1 MAKKKLPNIGN
12 NIHYL
17 ISGQQTLMDPQGSFL
32 FVLFVFVFFFKSWY
46 RLGKRN
52 RLFGLKGK
60 FGLFEN
66 KQQQHSQ

>member
-1 MAKKKLPNIGN
+1 MAIKKLPNIGN

-32 FVLFVFVFFFKSWY
+32 FVLFCFCFFKSWY

-60 FGLFEN
+60 FVLFEN
-66 KQQQHSQ
+66 NQQHLQ

>member
-1 MAKKKLPNIGN
+1 MAIKKLLNIGN

-32 FVLFVFVFFFKSWY
+32 FVFVFFKSWY